1 MIKLWK
7 RLKLHEKCLVL
18 AYLFLILLIDFRVF
32 IISGRQEP
40 YVDLWL
46 SGFGWIFALFGFT
59 QSLIDFEYEESRR
72 NHDSPPTD

>member
-7 RLKLHEKCLVL
+7 YLKPHEKCLVL
-18 AYLFLILLIDFRVF
+18 AYFILILIIDFRVF
-32 IISGRQEP
+32 IISGEQEP

-59 QSLIDFEYEESRR
+59 QSLIDYEYEEKEES
-72 NHDSPPTD
+72 